1 MSGARKERKGDN
13 IAFVLPPPR
22 TARAPEE
29 PAPAPAPVAE
39 RPPIV
44 PPVVARPK
52 TGPGLTTMEILD
64 NATLRRKVGE
74 LEQEVSRLAG
84 ERGALQLDARDIAPS
99 RWANRHADS
108 FKGPE
113 FDAFKAEILDAGGNV
128 QPILV
133 RPLEGVAQGAA
144 AGAPRYEVV
153 FGHRRHRACL
163 ELRLPVNAVVKALS
177 DRELF
182 GHMERENRLRRNLS
196 AYEQGLMYRKALDE
210 GMFPSLRQLA
220 AFIGRAP
227 GDVSNAL
234 HIAQLPQP
242 VLDAFPSPND
252 IQFRWIK
259 KLKDALERDRQAV
272 LAAASRAAAQGLAAA
287 KVLKLLSGAGG
298 EGGVRRSNT
307 PGDGGVA
314 PPLSAPAERRMDLGQ
329 GRQAAI
335 RHDGART
342 VLEID
347 VALLPP
353 ERWNAL
359 EKALRRLVGQGGA
372 TEGG

>member
-13 IAFVLPPPR
+13 IAFVLPPAR

-29 PAPAPAPVAE
+29 PVPLAAAE

-64 NATLRRKVGE
+64 NATLRQKVGE

-84 ERGALQLDARDIAPS
+84 ERGALQLDAREIAPS

-113 FDAFKAEILDAGGNV
+113 FEAFKSEILDAGGNV

-133 RPLEGVAQGAA
+133 RPLEGAVPGAA
-144 AGAPRYEVV
+144 RYEVV

-163 ELRLPVNAVVKALS
+163 ELGLPVNAVVKALS
-177 DRELF
+177 DRDLF

-196 AYEQGLMYRKALDE
+196 AYEQGLMYRKALEE

-259 KLKDALERDRQAV
+259 KLKDALDRDRQAV
-272 LAAASRAAAQGLAAA
+272 LAAANHAAAEGLAAA
-287 KVLKLLSGAGG
+287 KVLKLLSGAG
-298 EGGVRRSNT
+298 EAGGVRRSNT
-307 PGDGGVA
+307 PGVSAAA
-314 PPLSAPAERRMDLGQ
+314 PDLSAPAERRMDLGQ

-347 VALLPP
+347 ATLLPP
-353 ERWNAL
+353 ERWSAL
-359 EKALRRLVGQGGA
+359 EKALRRLLGQGGA
-372 TEGG
+372 VEGG

>member
-1 MSGARKERKGDN
+1 MSGARKERKGAD

-22 TARAPEE
+22 AVRTPEE
-29 PAPAPAPVAE
+29 AAQPPE

-44 PPVVARPK
+44 PPVVTRPK

-64 NATLRRKVGE
+64 NATLRQKVGE
-74 LEQEVSRLAG
+74 LEQEVQRLAG
-84 ERGALQLDARDIAPS
+84 ERGALQLDARQIAPS
-99 RWANRHADS
+99 HWANRHADS

-113 FDAFKAEILDAGGNV
+113 FEAFKAEILDAGGNV

-133 RPLEGVAQGAA
+133 RPLEAVAGEGTAK
-144 AGAPRYEVV
+144 YEVV

-163 ELRLPVNAVVKALS
+163 ELGLPVNAVVKPLS

-196 AYEQGLMYRKALDE
+196 AYEQGVMYRRALDE

-227 GDVSNAL
+227 GDISNAL
-234 HIAQLPQP
+234 HIAQLPQE

-259 KLKDALERDRQAV
+259 KLKDALERDRRSV
-272 LAAASRAAAQGLAAA
+272 LGAASQVGAQALPAA
-287 KVLKLLSGAGG
+287 KVLKLLAGAAG

-307 PGDGGVA
+307 PE
-314 PPLSAPAERRMDLGQ
+314 PAAVDPASMPRERHMNLGE
-329 GRQAAI
+329 GRAAAI
-335 RHDGART
+335 RHDGVRT

-347 VALLPP
+347 AALLPP
-353 ERWNAL
+353 ERWDAL
-359 EKALRRLVGQGGA
+359 EKALRRLVG
-372 TEGG
+372 

>member
-13 IAFVLPPPR
+13 IAFVLPPAR
-22 TARAPEE
+22 TARAPEV
-29 PAPAPAPVAE
+29 PVPSPVVE
-39 RPPIV
+39 RSPIV
-44 PPVVARPK
+44 PPVVPRPK

-64 NATLRRKVGE
+64 NATLRQKVGE

-84 ERGALQLDARDIAPS
+84 ERGALQLDAREIAPS

-108 FKGPE
+108 FKGPDFE
-113 FDAFKAEILDAGGNV
+113 AFKTEILDAGGNV

-133 RPLEGVAQGAA
+133 RPLEGAVPGAA
-144 AGAPRYEVV
+144 RYEVV

-163 ELRLPVNAVVKALS
+163 ELGLPVNAVVKALS
-177 DRELF
+177 DRDLF

-272 LAAASRAAAQGLAAA
+272 LAAANLAAAEGLAAP
-287 KVLKLLSGAGG
+287 KVLKLLSGAG
-298 EGGVRRSNT
+298 EAGGVRRSNT
-307 PGDGGVA
+307 PGASAAGSD
-314 PPLSAPAERRMDLGQ
+314 LSAPAERRMDLGQ

-347 VALLPP
+347 AALLPP
-353 ERWNAL
+353 ERWSAL
-359 EKALRRLVGQGGA
+359 EKALRRLVGQGGGTA
-372 TEGG
+372 GG